1 MVNCS
6 LCGKEDLSFTC
17 PYCRGVFCAEH
28 RLPEGHGCPGL
39 QKAKDDARRKIADTF
54 TGQYQEEDYDQDIV
68 KRAKRK
74 KKERK
79 KRVSRFSRQER
90 RDLLIASILIAL
102 VGLAMVGGI
111 GRGIIFGIIDL
122 PFWLLSPNWWFIPA
136 MLGVFWSSFMLHE
149 MAHKFVSQRYGMTS
163 EFRMTPQG
171 YYLSAVAIIFGIPIF
186 GTGTMMTSDVRS
198 MDDFAKS
205 SLAGPLSNLI
215 IGGSL
220 LAVAEVIV
228 ATGGVVFGPLGFV
241 LYYGTLLNA
250 LLGLFNMIP
259 LRGFDGGTV
268 IRWDR
273 TVWIVVTASL
283 LVLFLIGQFA
293 FPFS

>member
-28 RLPEGHGCPGL
+28 RLPESHGCPGL

-54 TGQYQEEDYDQDIV
+54 TGQYQEEDYDQDVV
-68 KRAKRK
+68 KRVKPR
-74 KKERK
+74 KERK

-102 VGLAMVGGI
+102 VGFAMVGDIGGGI
-111 GRGIIFGIIDL
+111 LFAIIEL
-122 PFWLLSPNWWFIPA
+122 PSLLFSPNWWFIPA
-136 MLGVFWSSFMLHE
+136 MLVVFWTSFMLHE

-186 GTGTMMTSDVRS
+186 GTGTMMTGGVRS

-220 LAVAEVIV
+220 LAIAEIIV
-228 ATGGVVFGPLGFV
+228 ATGGILLGPLGSV
-241 LYYGTLLNA
+241 LFYGTILNA

-268 IRWDR
+268 LRWDR

-283 LVLFLIGQFA
+283 LVLLLLGYFA

>member
-28 RLPEGHGCPGL
+28 RLPESHGCPGL

-54 TGQYQEEDYDQDIV
+54 TGQYEEEHYDQDIV
-68 KRAKRK
+68 KRVKPR
-74 KKERK
+74 KERK
-79 KRVSRFSRQER
+79 KRVSRFTKHER
-90 RDLLIASILIAL
+90 RDLLIATILILL
-102 VGLAMVGGI
+102 VGLAIVGGI
-111 GRGIIFGIIDL
+111 GRGILFAIVDL
-122 PFWLLSPNWWFIPA
+122 PLWIFSPNWWFIPA
-136 MLGVFWSSFMLHE
+136 LLLVFWCSFMLHE

-171 YYLSAVAIIFGIPIF
+171 YYLSAVAILFGIPIF
-186 GTGTMMTSDVRS
+186 GTGTMMTSGVRS

-205 SLAGPLSNLI
+205 SIAGPLCNLI
-215 IGGSL
+215 IAGSL

-228 ATGGVVFGPLGFV
+228 ATGGVLLGPLGFV
-241 LYYGTLLNA
+241 LFYGTILNA

-268 IRWDR
+268 LRWDR
-273 TVWIVVTASL
+273 MVWAVVTVSL
-283 LVLFLIGQFA
+283 FIILLIGYFA

>member
-28 RLPEGHGCPGL
+28 RLPESHGCPGL

-54 TGQYQEEDYDQDIV
+54 TGQYQEEDYDQDVV
-68 KRAKRK
+68 KRVKPR
-74 KKERK
+74 KERK

-102 VGLAMVGGI
+102 VGFAMVGGI
-111 GRGIIFGIIDL
+111 GGGILFAIIEL
-122 PFWLLSPNWWFIPA
+122 PSLLFSPNWWFIPA
-136 MLGVFWSSFMLHE
+136 MLVVFWTSFMLHE

-186 GTGTMMTSDVRS
+186 GTGTMMTGGVRS

-220 LAVAEVIV
+220 LAIAEIIV
-228 ATGGVVFGPLGFV
+228 ATGGILLGPLGSV
-241 LYYGTLLNA
+241 LFYGTILNA

-268 IRWDR
+268 LRWDR

-283 LVLFLIGQFA
+283 LVLLLLGYFA